1 MRIVEAYVGEYA
13 SGKSEN
19 AVNRALQ
26 LAAAGKKVTL
36 VDLDLVEPCY
46 TLRPIK
52 RMLEDKGIDVVAWE
66 TAETIGL
73 GEAGST
79 MKPAMRWVLR
89 RPGDVILDIG
99 YGVHGARILNLIEGA
114 KNDPD
119 LRVYA
124 VVNLG
129 RSMTSNQEEVR
140 EYLRELGKIDG
151 VINNSH
157 LGEETT
163 PEFIQEG
170 ARIIKA
176 VTAELGVPMIA
187 TAVEESLAS
196 KIGEKDIVGSP
207 VWALHRYMPDTF
219 W

>member
-26 LAAAGKKVTL
+26 LAAAGRKVTL

-52 RMLEDKGIDVVAWE
+52 KMLEEKGLNVVAWE
-66 TAETIGL
+66 TSETMGL
-73 GEAGST
+73 GEAGCT

-89 RPGDVILDIG
+89 RSGDIILDIG
-99 YGVHGARILNLIEGA
+99 YGVYGARVLNLIEGA

-119 LRVYA
+119 LKVYA
-124 VVNLG
+124 VINLG
-129 RSMTSNQEEVR
+129 RSMTSNREDIR
-140 EYLRELGKIDG
+140 EYLRELGRVDG
-151 VINNSH
+151 IINNSH
-157 LGEETT
+157 LGKETT
-163 PEFIQEG
+163 PEFIQQG
-170 ARIIKA
+170 ALLIKEVA
-176 VTAELGVPMIA
+176 DELGIPLIA
-187 TAVEESLAS
+187 TAVDEKMVSE
-196 KIGEKDIVGSP
+196 IGEKDVLGNP

>member
-1 MRIVEAYVGEYA
+1 LRIVEAYVGEYA

-26 LAAAGKKVTL
+26 LAAAGRKVTL

-52 RMLEDKGIDVVAWE
+52 EMLEQKGIDVVAWE
-66 TAETIGL
+66 TAETLGL

-79 MKPAMRWVLR
+79 IKPAMRWVLR
-89 RPGDVILDIG
+89 RPGDIILDIG
-99 YGVHGARILNLIEGA
+99 YGVHGAQVLNLIWGA
-114 KNDPD
+114 KEDPD
-119 LRVYA
+119 LKVYA
-124 VVNLG
+124 VINLG
-129 RSMTSNQEEVR
+129 RSMTGNKKDVL
-140 EYLRELGKIDG
+140 EYLQSLGRVDG

-163 PEFIQEG
+163 PEFIQDG
-170 ARIIKA
+170 ARIVKEVA
-176 VTAELGVPMIA
+176 DELGIPMIA
-187 TAVEESLAS
+187 TSVEESLAPI
-196 KIGEKDIVGSP
+196 IGEKDVLGNP